1 MAVDPVWL
9 AEVRHRNQVQV
20 GLARAGGP
28 RPPVGMGLG
37 RGLGYGEDLAATM
50 RARNAE
56 YAKRAAQAHEIEL
69 AKAVNAGQADQVVL
83 PLPTPSSLPKYLLY
97 GAAAIAL
104 VGVVGAILKKR
115 RS

>member
-9 AEVRHRNQVQV
+9 AEIRHQNQVKV
-20 GLARAGGP
+20 GLARADGP
-28 RPPVGMGLG
+28 RPPVGMGLA

-56 YAKRAAQAHEIEL
+56 LAKRAEQARAVEL
-69 AKAVNAGQADQVVL
+69 ALAQNAGQADQVVL
-83 PLPTPSSLPKYLLY
+83 PLPPPSNLSKYLLY

-104 VGVVGAILKKR
+104 VGVVGAIIKKR